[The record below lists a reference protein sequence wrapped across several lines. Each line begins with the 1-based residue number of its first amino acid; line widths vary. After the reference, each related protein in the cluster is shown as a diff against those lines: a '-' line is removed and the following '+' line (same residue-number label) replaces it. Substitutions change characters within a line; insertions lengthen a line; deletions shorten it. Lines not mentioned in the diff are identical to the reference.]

1 VKKQHQSLKA
11 KERIHNLLKLY
22 LKRDKVF
29 NFIPFFF
36 DRKQDTL
43 KYLIIGLGN
52 IGIEYANTRHNI
64 GFVVADALS
73 NELKGSFTVA
83 RLASYCKVKFKGRT
97 LVIIKPTTYMNLSGK
112 AVKYWMGHEKI
123 PVERILVVLD
133 DIALPLGALRM
144 KARGGDAGH
153 NGLTDIIMKLDTD
166 VFPRLRIGI
175 GNDFPK
181 GYQADYVLGQWS
193 RSEEKLM
200 IPRVEMAVEAI
211 KSFVTLG
218 IDRTMTAFNNK

>member
-1 VKKQHQSLKA
+1 M
-11 KERIHNLLKLY
+11 
-22 LKRDKVF
+22 F
-29 NFIPFFF
+29 NFIPFFLLQNNY
-36 DRKQDTL
+36 KL
-43 KYLIIGLGN
+43 KYLIVGLGN
-52 IGIEYANTRHNI
+52 IGLEYANTRHNI

-73 NELKGSFTVA
+73 NDLKGSFSVE
-83 RLASYCKVKFKGRT
+83 RLASYSKVKYKGRT

-112 AVKYWMGHEKI
+112 SVKYWMEQEKI

-133 DIALPLGALRM
+133 DIALPHGTLRM

-175 GNDFPK
+175 GNDFPR

-200 IPRVEMAVEAI
+200 IPRVEMAVDAI